1 MNEEV
6 DVDDEIMGN
15 QFNLV
20 LKDSLLNTGHE
31 RILAN
36 KRELRLN
43 HLDQTLNQKKSSLR
57 NNRNLSLPF
66 EGNSSISCRRSL
78 ETKELGT
85 EQSSIEEAQT
95 HKSLRNSLANPKTLQ
110 MAHMAIACNDQI

>member
-20 LKDSLLNTGHE
+20 LKDSLLNTGLE
-31 RILAN
+31 RIHAN

-43 HLDQTLNQKKSSLR
+43 HLDQTLEKKKSSLR
-57 NNRNLSLPF
+57 NNRNLTLPF
-66 EGNSSISCRRSL
+66 EGNSSTSCRRSL
-78 ETKELGT
+78 ENKELGT
-85 EQSSIEEAQT
+85 EQSSFEEA
-95 HKSLRNSLANPKTLQ
+95 
-110 MAHMAIACNDQI
+110 